1 MTLKSSKKLP
11 FSVSEGTLTF
21 TPVYSKLEIML
32 LPALTSIKVT
42 KCKKKKKPKPLHT
55 YTQHCLNSK
64 FKVFFL
70 H

>member
-42 KCKKKKKPKPLHT
+42 KCKNKRNQNHYILTHNT
-55 YTQHCLNSK
+55 
-64 FKVFFL
+64 V
-70 H
+70 